1 LCSLFQREVAFE
13 EQTALAL
20 IVRAAKLLHILA
32 MEDIEHG
39 LHGLDGVGIRHSDNR
54 IQPANPFLWRPWLPS
69 IGIRGPGILRV
80 ANLRLHQQW
89 QPDVRGFAYR
99 NTEKTRLG
107 HTNDAE
113 VSAI

>member
-1 LCSLFQREVAFE
+1 
-13 EQTALAL
+13 
-20 IVRAAKLLHILA
+20 

-39 LHGLDGVGIRHSDNR
+39 LHRLDGGGIRYSDNR
-54 IQPANPFLWRPWLPS
+54 IQPANPFLRRPWPPS
-69 IGIRGPGILRV
+69 VGIRGPGILRI

-89 QPDVRGFAYR
+89 QPDVRGFSHR

-107 HTNDAE
+107 NTNNVE